1 MSKLPGLL
9 KQRELDSK
17 RLPLVMGILNVTP
30 DSFSDGGLFTSKD
43 AIVTQIESMV
53 AAGVDII
60 DVGGEST
67 RPGASPVSLEVELER
82 VLPVID
88 LIKAVSDVAIS
99 IDTYKTEV
107 MQESI
112 GRGVDMIN
120 DVNALQSVGAI
131 EVVANANIPVCLM
144 HKKGTPLNMQAA
156 PEYQDVVSEVTEFLV
171 SRAQVCE
178 RSGVLPQNIILD
190 PGFGFGKTLEHNVA
204 LFKDLKNLVLLP
216 YPVLVGVSRKRM
228 IGRLAALSEAEIGV
242 DDRLC
247 GSVSASIVAA
257 SKGAKIIRVH
267 DVLETVQALRVAAAL
282 W

>member
-67 RPGASPVSLEVELER
+67 MPGASPVSLEVELER

-144 HKKGTPLNMQAA
+144 HKKGTPSNMQAA
-156 PEYQDVVSEVTEFLV
+156 PEYQDVVSEVTEFLM

-204 LFKDLKNLVLLP
+204 LFQDLKNLVLLP

-267 DVLETVQALRVAAAL
+267 DVLETVQALRVAGAL

>member
-1 MSKLPGLL
+1 
-9 KQRELDSK
+9 
-17 RLPLVMGILNVTP
+17 MGILNVTP